1 MAKKKAVKEEELDDL
16 EDEFLDEDEEK
27 DKEKEEEIAP
37 PSVEDDI
44 DADSEEPFEIEE
56 EPRYL
61 DYKYL
66 KLSLT
71 RVLQESDYELNIEG
85 QSHGFLNIL
94 VKHLL
99 KTEGVK
105 AAAYKVTGIEPPT
118 IFIRLEQ
125 DKDFKIQDILFEA
138 IESLRGEVI
147 EAQKLFE
154 KLV

>member
-1 MAKKKAVKEEELDDL
+1 MAKKKPVKEEVEVDDL
-16 EDEFLDEDEEK
+16 EDEFL
-27 DKEKEEEIAP
+27 EEETVEETAP
-37 PSVEDDI
+37 VSSEEDDL
-44 DADSEEPFEIEE
+44 DAEEEEEFEIEE
-56 EPRYL
+56 EPRFL
-61 DYKYL
+61 DYKFL
-66 KLSLT
+66 KLGLK
-71 RVLQESDYELNIEG
+71 RVLQEGDYELNVEG
-85 QSHGFLNIL
+85 QSHGFCNIL

-105 AAAYKVTGIEPPT
+105 AAAYKVTGIEPPQ

-125 DKDFKIQDILFEA
+125 DKPYKIQDILFEA